1 MKLFTAA
8 LFLAIAAQNQTPANS
23 VELPNLRGVADIALT
38 DGHSCQTEE
47 GKRCFTSSTALDSHK
62 CCAGLTCVN
71 DAFVAWQ
78 SRGAYNGFCKADETA
93 PQQQPR
99 SSSGGGGG
107 VDVCHKFFQMKI
119 NCDGE
124 DGEGGDLSKCTRNE
138 AYQEL
143 EGANCN
149 VKCGL
154 NFAKGVYLC
163 SNGGDED
170 EDEEDQ

>member
-8 LFLAIAAQNQTPANS
+8 LSLAIAAQNQTPANS

-38 DGHSCQTEE
+38 DGHTCQKGE
-47 GKRCFTSSTALDSHK
+47 GKRCSTSSTAADSHK
-62 CCAGLTCVN
+62 CCAGLTCEAS
-71 DAFVAWQ
+71 AFVAWH
-78 SRGAYNGFCKADETA
+78 SHGTYNGFCVADETA
-93 PQQQPR
+93 LNHNHEAQAAVAATFATN
-99 SSSGGGGG
+99 S
-107 VDVCHKFFQMKI
+107 I

-124 DGEGGDLSKCTRNE
+124 DGEGGDLSKCTSNE

>member
-1 MKLFTAA
+1 MKLFTA

-38 DGHSCQTEE
+38 DGHTCQKGE
-47 GKRCFTSSTALDSHK
+47 GKRCSTSSTAADSHK
-62 CCAGLTCVN
+62 CCAGLTCEAS
-71 DAFVAWQ
+71 AFVAWH
-78 SRGAYNGFCKADETA
+78 SHGTYNGFCVADETA
-93 PQQQPR
+93 PQPQPR
-99 SSSGGGGG
+99 SSSGGGG
-107 VDVCHKFFQMKI
+107 DVCHNFFQMKI

-124 DGEGGDLSKCTRNE
+124 DGEGGDLSKCTSNE